1 MNIKKQ
7 IQNIKKNI
15 ERTVQGLETKP
26 QEFRY
31 KRTGGFVKPN
41 QIYSVYY
48 TNSKRERY
56 LTGVLETS
64 NSKIIEK
71 VGQKSILNRYAEVK
85 PTIKHPYPKTTPANP
100 DESDYI
106 IGVINRYFARVGND
120 INKPLFEVSA
130 DDFNTPNN
138 LYIYFQFEW
147 VISGVKSDVNRENS
161 DTIRELQLNYPNIN
175 QVLFPLQ
182 LWKPAKNSADDVENK
197 LERLKTS

>member
-1 MNIKKQ
+1 MATKQQ
-7 IQNIKKNI
+7 IQNIKTDI
-15 ERTVQGLETKP
+15 ERTIQGLETKP
-26 QEFRY
+26 QEFIY
-31 KRTGGFVKPN
+31 ERTGGFVKSN
-41 QIYSVYY
+41 QIYSIYY
-48 TNSKRERY
+48 TTNKKEKY

-71 VGQKSILNRYAEVK
+71 VGQKSMLNTYSEIK
-85 PTIKHPYPKTTPANP
+85 PTIKQSYPKTTPSTPTEA
-100 DESDYI
+100 DYE

-147 VISGVKSDVNRENS
+147 VISGVKSDVNRVNS
-161 DTIRELQLNYPNIN
+161 DTIRGLQINYPNIN

>member
-1 MNIKKQ
+1 MTYKKQ
-7 IQNIKKNI
+7 IQNIKTNI
-15 ERTVQGLETKP
+15 ERTIQGLETKP

-48 TNSKRERY
+48 KNSKRERY

-85 PTIKHPYPKTTPANP
+85 PTIKQPYPKTTPANP

-147 VISGVKSDVNRENS
+147 VISGVKDAVNRENS
-161 DTIRELQLNYPNIN
+161 DTIRDLQLNYPNIN